1 MITTSGLNHLA
12 LPVRD
17 PRRAA
22 QFYAD
27 LFNMEITSATD
38 DMTFVKTIGR
48 RDMLAFS
55 RSEDVVP
62 STRNSL
68 HFGFM
73 VEPEQFDA
81 ALEVIEARGVQVVG
95 GPSERPIGRY
105 VFIEDLEGYT
115 VEIFECLEEPFA

>member
-1 MITTSGLNHLA
+1 MIPTSGLNHLA

-38 DMTFVKTIGR
+38 DMAFVKTTGR

-55 RSEDVVP
+55 RSEQPVP
-62 STRNSL
+62 STPSTM

-73 VEPEQFDA
+73 VEPEQFDV
-81 ALEVIEARGVQVVG
+81 ALKVIEARGVQVVS
-95 GPSERPIGRY
+95 GPSERSIGRY
-105 VFIEDLEGYT
+105 VFIEDSEGYT
-115 VEIFECLEEPFA
+115 VEIFECLGEPYA